1 MDGRRYRSMLPLVSK
16 PEGGVFGLHLPRP
29 GVVRGVPALGTMLAE
44 NEIAAEL
51 EVLGVLHALV
61 VPKGVSGA
69 ITRIAGDGKH
79 AKAALGAGE
88 RLMVLDPAALSASAA
103 ESAVAQAGS
112 KSEGLFFRAPLGGRY
127 YAKPS
132 PLERAFVIE
141 DEELELGQTVALL
154 EVMKT
159 FNRVRYAA
167 ENGLPER
174 VKVIRILP
182 KDGDD
187 ILAGDPILELKA
199 L

>member
-1 MDGRRYRSMLPLVSK
+1 MDGRRYRSSLPLISK
-16 PEGGVFGLHLPRP
+16 PEHGVFGLHLPRP
-29 GVVRGVPALGTMLAE
+29 GVVRGVPALGTTLAE
-44 NEIAAEL
+44 GAIAAEL
-51 EVLGVLHALV
+51 EVLGVLHALT

-69 ITRIAGDGKH
+69 ITRVAGDGKR
-79 AKAALGAGE
+79 AKAALGAGD
-88 RLMVLDPAALSASAA
+88 RLLVLDPAALSAGAA
-103 ESAVAQAGS
+103 ASAVAQASS

-141 DEELELGQTVALL
+141 GEPLEIGQTVALL

-159 FNRVRYAA
+159 FNRVRFAA

>member
-1 MDGRRYRSMLPLVSK
+1 MDGRRFRSMLPLISK
-16 PEGGVFGLHLPRP
+16 PENGVFGLHLPRP
-29 GVVRGVPALGTMLAE
+29 GIVRGVPALGTTLAE
-44 NEIAAEL
+44 GAIAGEL
-51 EVLGVLHALV
+51 DVLGVLHALT

-69 ITRIAGDGKH
+69 ITRLGGDAKR
-79 AKAALGAGE
+79 AKASLGAGD
-88 RLMVLDPAALSASAA
+88 RLMVLDPTALSAGANQGAIARAS
-103 ESAVAQAGS
+103 S
-112 KSEGLFFRAPLGGRY
+112 KTDGLFFRAPLGGRY

-141 DEELELGQTVALL
+141 GEELEIGQTIALL

-174 VKVIRILP
+174 VQVLRLIP